1 MVRLFNE
8 TKGKYYKAYGD
19 DVIRLLFKCHKRRN
33 EPHNGKLAKLLLAL
47 GLDATC
53 FCWDIKKRIWEV
65 LRIETAPVKL
75 ATERLSINQR
85 NIDNAAEVQILR
97 SREGKLLLSALRLP
111 ESASLRELE
120 CTIIERVLELRSDF
134 PA

>member
-1 MVRLFNE
+1 MVKLFNE
-8 TKGKYYKAYGD
+8 AEGKYDKAHGD

-33 EPHNGKLAKLLLAL
+33 EPPNGELAKLLLAL

-53 FCWDIKKRIWEV
+53 SYWDIKKRIWEV